1 LAHRRPTEPPQAPQA
16 KPHLAGR
23 TPPEARPA
31 ASRLRCGR
39 TVTLGPPRRRRLP
52 TVALRCRPLAGAKRA
67 IPLVSQG
74 TSRSTISGSRPI
86 FPPAIRPLSSIG
98 TTRPRSCRRSA
109 SLSPRPRIPRSTPP
123 ASCWSRAIARW
134 RNRASR
140 TDLRALIACAMPS
153 GISDTRRCPRQAP
166 APQR

>member
-52 TVALRCRPLAGAKRA
+52 TVVLMCRPSAGAKRA
-67 IPLVSQG
+67 ILPANLG
-74 TSRSTISGSRPI
+74 MLRSTISGSRPA
-86 FPPAIRPLSSIG
+86 FPLVIRPLLSTG
-98 TTRPRSCRRSA
+98 TTRPRSCRHSA
-109 SLSPRPRIPRSTPP
+109 SLSPRPRIPRSTLP
-123 ASCWSRAIARW
+123 ASCWSRAIAPL

-140 TDLRALIACAMPS
+140 TDLRALIACAMLS
-153 GISDTRRCPRQAP
+153 GISDTRRCPAQAP